1 MNRNIL
7 LLALLVT
14 FVFGCKGSNK
24 RDIET
29 ILSEMKSQPI
39 DLCLDRMVCRYENRD
54 TCISDEQ
61 CYDYKMVM
69 YMDST
74 ECSPCRINDLY
85 LWNDYVDRK
94 PSKTKFYFIFSI
106 KKVDVVNSY
115 LALADAG
122 FHDCVYFDTCQAFK
136 NSNKVIPAE
145 RQFHTFLMNAKNE
158 IIMVGNPVE
167 NRDIQELFNK
177 ITNK

>member
-106 KKVDVVNSY
+106 KKVDVVCTVEGELDFMGVKIKGAYKKGSSHSIAWARYNCKPNEVTHTGCCTKSGLY
-115 LALADAG
+115 SGEKKLA
-122 FHDCVYFDTCQAFK
+122 
-136 NSNKVIPAE
+136 
-145 RQFHTFLMNAKNE
+145 
-158 IIMVGNPVE
+158 
-167 NRDIQELFNK
+167 
-177 ITNK
+177 